1 MSSDLKNSQQFQVG
15 EQLII
20 DIEARSGSID
30 IRNGAPGRAIVSVD
44 SPDDWQIIQLGDS
57 ISIRAAGRRARAVRM
72 LVEVPAGADVEVK
85 SVSADLT
92 LAGAYGATRLHTVSG
107 NVRVDS
113 AARLDLNSV
122 SGDVRATSVTG
133 DASLTTVS
141 GDVDVR
147 EVGGRLTASSSSGD
161 IRVLRAGDDVTVG
174 TTSGDVRCEC
184 ATGSSI
190 GVKSISG
197 DVNIGLPAGIRVE
210 PDISTLS
217 GRTTLPAPS
226 GSAPVSAP
234 RVVRVRLRTVSGNIN
249 IDRVIA

>member
-1 MSSDLKNSQQFQVG
+1 MKNSQQFQVG
-15 EQLII
+15 ERLSI

-44 SPDDWQIIQLGDS
+44 SGTADDWQIIQLGDT

-72 LVEVPAGADVEVK
+72 LVEVPPATDVEVK
-85 SVSADLT
+85 SVSADLA

-107 NVRVDS
+107 TVRIDS

-122 SGDVRATSVTG
+122 SGDVRVISVAG

-147 EVGGRLTASSSSGD
+147 EVRGRLNASSSSGD
-161 IRVLRAGDDVTVG
+161 IRVARVGDDMNVG

-184 ATGSSI
+184 ATGASI

-197 DVNIGLPAGIRVE
+197 DVSLGLPAGIRVE
-210 PDISTLS
+210 PDISSLS
-217 GRTTLPAPS
+217 GRTTLPTPS
-226 GSAPVSAP
+226 GAPRLSAP
-234 RVVRVRLRTVSGNIN
+234 RVVRVRLRTVSGTIT
-249 IDRVIA
+249 IDRVIT